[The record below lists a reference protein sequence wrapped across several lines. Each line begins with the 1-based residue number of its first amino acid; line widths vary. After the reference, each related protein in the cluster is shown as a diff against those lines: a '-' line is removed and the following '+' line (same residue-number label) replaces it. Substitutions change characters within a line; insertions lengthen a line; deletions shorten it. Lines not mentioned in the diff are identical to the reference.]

1 MVGLLYKNLE
11 YTFVLWYTDK
21 KGGVIMATSSIFTNV
36 KITDPKKA
44 EAFINALDASAN
56 EPRKAKT
63 VAEPSL
69 VTDLNELRRMM
80 AKRAQKQ

>member
-1 MVGLLYKNLE
+1 
-11 YTFVLWYTDK
+11 
-21 KGGVIMATSSIFTNV
+21 MATSSIFTNV

>member
-1 MVGLLYKNLE
+1 
-11 YTFVLWYTDK
+11 
-21 KGGVIMATSSIFTNV
+21 MATSSIFTNV

-56 EPRKAKT
+56 EPKKAKT
-63 VAEPSL
+63 VELSL

-80 AKRAQKQ
+80 AKRTQKQ

>member
-1 MVGLLYKNLE
+1 
-11 YTFVLWYTDK
+11 
-21 KGGVIMATSSIFTNV
+21 MATSSIFTNV

-56 EPRKAKT
+56 EPKKAKT
-63 VAEPSL
+63 VEPSL

-80 AKRAQKQ
+80 AKRTQKQ

>member
-1 MVGLLYKNLE
+1 
-11 YTFVLWYTDK
+11 
-21 KGGVIMATSSIFTNV
+21 MATSSIFTNV

-56 EPRKAKT
+56 EPKKAKT
-63 VAEPSL
+63 VELSL

-80 AKRAQKQ
+80 AKSHC